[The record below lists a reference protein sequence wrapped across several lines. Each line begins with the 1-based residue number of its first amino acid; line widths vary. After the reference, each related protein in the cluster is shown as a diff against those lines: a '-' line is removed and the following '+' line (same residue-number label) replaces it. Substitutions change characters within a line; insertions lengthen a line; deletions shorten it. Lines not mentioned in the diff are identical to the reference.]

1 MMMRSGKARTAS
13 DSECCCSIRKI
24 RGGGIKKWQRPRN
37 FGRDEKRFDHTVKE
51 KGENMKTSEIR
62 KMHFLRAISS

>member
-1 MMMRSGKARTAS
+1 M
-13 DSECCCSIRKI
+13 
-24 RGGGIKKWQRPRN
+24 WQRPRN